1 MTSNSLD
8 IKEHAV
14 LQELV
19 HNKWPVQIPQQIA
32 TVIAIGLHLYK
43 DNKNGNDK
51 MHSVCTD
58 IHIYLYPV
66 QLTWTFAKSMQND
79 FFFFCR

>member
-19 HNKWPVQIPQQIA
+19 HNKWPVQMSQQIA
-32 TVIAIGLHLYK
+32 TVTAIGLHLYK

-58 IHIYLYPV
+58 IHIYILGQQRKLSV
-66 QLTWTFAKSMQND
+66 LTVDTVA
-79 FFFFCR
+79 